1 MGPSRREFLKS
12 ASVAG
17 AMAVAGGSARSG
29 GASAQAQSDAAVL
42 RSVETDVLEIGYEE
56 SGDPAGFP
64 IILLHGFPY
73 DIRSWDGVVPPLA
86 DAGYRVLVPYLRGY
100 GTTRFLDPEAP
111 RMAEQAAIAQDVSDF
126 AAALG
131 LEQVALA
138 GFDWGNRAACI
149 TSILHPERVRAQ
161 VAIGGYS
168 VQDTVSP
175 SAPSPSAAAEAR
187 LWYQWYFNTER
198 GRAGLEANRHAIV
211 RYLWETWSPTWE
223 YTDEAYNRSAPAFD
237 NPDFV
242 DVVIHSYRHR
252 HGYAPGRGA
261 LSRRRARAR
270 RTAADHRAGH
280 RAAGQRQR
288 LRPAVDRSDGGS
300 GSLHQ
305 SRRAPDRGRGRTRSG
320 AAAAGRRVVGIDR
333 AARVGSSCPQRDDDR
348 NRRLFLAA
356 SARTRASDCWETHLG
371 FVRYGDDPSILT
383 RVENSDVR
391 ARDLLQ

>member
-12 ASVAG
+12 AGVAG
-17 AMAVAGGSARSG
+17 AVAAAGGSVRPV
-29 GASAQAQSDAAVL
+29 GAGAQAPSGAVL
-42 RSVETDVLEIGYEE
+42 RSVETAVLEIGYEE

-64 IILLHGFPY
+64 IVLLHGFPY

-86 DAGYRVLVPYLRGY
+86 GAGYRVLVPYLRGY

-126 AAALG
+126 ADALD

-149 TSILHPERVRAQ
+149 TAILHPERVRAQ

-223 YTDEAYNRSAPAFD
+223 YTDAAYDRSAPAFD

-242 DVVIHSYRHR
+242 DIVIHSYRHR
-252 HGYAPGRGA
+252 HGYAPGEERFLDVERQLAERPPITVPAIVLRGND
-261 LSRRRARAR
+261 SGFGRPSTDP
-270 RTAADHRAGH
+270 TA
-280 RAAGQRQR
+280 
-288 LRPAVDRSDGGS
+288 
-300 GSLHQ
+300 
-305 SRRAPDRGRGRTRSG
+305 DRGRFTNLVARRIVDG
-320 AAAAGRRVVGIDR
+320 AGHDLA
-333 AARVGSSCPQRDDDR
+333 PQRPDAVSSA
-348 NRRLFLAA
+348 LLELLA
-356 SARTRASDCWETHLG
+356 
-371 FVRYGDDPSILT
+371 
-383 RVENSDVR
+383 
-391 ARDLLQ
+391 